1 MSDLDMRT
9 AVRLAMPAFVTGKAV
24 SLGVG
29 YAAVWIH
36 WRQPGLPAWSAVSQA
51 FSNWDGESYQT
62 IAENGYPSGPIDPHV
77 GAAGHLWAFFPGFP
91 IAVHA
96 ASLVLVNTVL
106 TAIVLNAVFELVA
119 LAFVVRLVALE
130 RGDDESA
137 ENAAWLVAVYPYA
150 IFLTVFYSESMF
162 LAAAAAA
169 LYYMRRAENG
179 DHARACL
186 AAAVAT
192 ATRVTGLALLLPI
205 ILERFLRTRR
215 VNDAPMLLA
224 GVIVVPVL
232 AFMIYAHAQTGDALA
247 WYHIEGS
254 QSYGSRTLDWP
265 WNGFRVTWDSARA
278 LRADQ
283 YGFIFTLEV
292 FFGLFG
298 LALLGVQW
306 FATIWPAPRFPP
318 SFALYSAAVVLPPLC
333 LSWWISTPR
342 YLMAMIPMYLLGA
355 DLLRWCPGL
364 RLPFITASAALMS
377 FGTVILTTVSF
388 LA

>member
-1 MSDLDMRT
+1 MRG
-9 AVRLAMPAFVTGKAV
+9 ALRLAMPPFVTGKAI
-24 SLGVG
+24 SLGVA

-36 WRQPGLPAWSAVSQA
+36 WGRPGLPAWSAISEA
-51 FSNWDGESYQT
+51 FSNWDGESYRT
-62 IAENGYPSGPIDPHV
+62 LAESGYPSGPLDPHA
-77 GAAGHLWAFFPGFP
+77 GAPGHLWAFFPGFP

-96 ASLVLVNTVL
+96 VGLVLVNAVVS
-106 TAIVLNAVFELVA
+106 AVVLNAVFELLA

-130 RGDDESA
+130 RGDGESA
-137 ENAAWLVAVYPYA
+137 GSAAWLVAVYPYA

-169 LYYMRRAENG
+169 LYYMRRAESG
-179 DHARACL
+179 DHARACA

-205 ILERFLRTRR
+205 VLERALRTRR
-215 VNDAPMLLA
+215 VLDAPMLLA

-232 AFMIYAHAQTGDALA
+232 AFMLYAHARTGDALA

-254 QSYGSRTLDWP
+254 QSYGSRSFDWP

-306 FATIWPAPRFPP
+306 VATVWPGVRFPP
-318 SFALYSAAVVLPPLC
+318 SFALYSAGVVLPPLC

-342 YLMAMIPMYLLGA
+342 YLMAMVPMYLLGA
-355 DLLRWCPGL
+355 DLLRRRPGL